1 MWETV
6 SRKLI
11 YILDLTNKIALI
23 PINTIAHW
31 SLVVIFTNQRTIM
44 MMDSMRTKT
53 ITLEVMEILKNIQ
66 KHLRDL
72 RDEKF
77 VVKLN
82 TSVRQQTNSDDCG
95 AFGEW
100 LMLKNI

>member
-1 MWETV
+1 
-6 SRKLI
+6 
-11 YILDLTNKIALI
+11 
-23 PINTIAHW
+23 
-31 SLVVIFTNQRTIM
+31 
-44 MMDSMRTKT
+44 
-53 ITLEVMEILKNIQ
+53 MEILKNIQ

-82 TSVRQQTNSDDCG
+82 TEVRQQTNSDDCG

-100 LMLKNI
+100 LKFQNIKFMVI

>member
-1 MWETV
+1 
-6 SRKLI
+6 
-11 YILDLTNKIALI
+11 
-23 PINTIAHW
+23 
-31 SLVVIFTNQRTIM
+31 

-53 ITLEVMEILKNIQ
+53 MTMEVLEILKNIQ

-72 RDEKF
+72 RKEKF

-100 LMLKNI
+100 LNVKKFKIMLFFSLCFCSMFG